1 MSATFTVLTFMAAL
15 ALICA
20 GSPLAHSQSSAEQP
34 KRMGLRLGSAASD
47 RLPEDLQPR
56 TARTERL
63 AEDQREIIS
72 KQILQAL
79 SEIIQR
85 EDCISDYQ
93 GWVDFGRRST
103 D

>member
-1 MSATFTVLTFMAAL
+1 MSATFTTLMFMAAL
-15 ALICA
+15 ALVCM
-20 GSPLAHSQSSAEQP
+20 GSPLSHSQRGTGEIG
-34 KRMGLRLGSAASD
+34 RTGLPLGPGTSHH
-47 RLPEDLQPR
+47 LENDLQPQ
-56 TARTERL
+56 TARTERM

-85 EDCISDYQ
+85 EDCISDYK

>member
-1 MSATFTVLTFMAAL
+1 MSATLTVLTFMAAL
-15 ALICA
+15 ALVCA
-20 GSPLAHSQSSAEQP
+20 GSPLSHSQRSAEEP
-34 KRMGLRLGSAASD
+34 KMTGLRLSSAASD
-47 RLPEDLQPR
+47 RLEEHLQPR